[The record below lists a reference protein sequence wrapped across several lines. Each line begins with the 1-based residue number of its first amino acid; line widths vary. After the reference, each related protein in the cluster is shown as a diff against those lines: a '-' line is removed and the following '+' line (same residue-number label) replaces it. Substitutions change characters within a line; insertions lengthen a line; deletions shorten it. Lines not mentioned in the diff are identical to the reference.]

1 VTSGQPSPTLGQN
14 IAMAFVKSGAH
25 KKGTEI
31 QVDVRNRLRK
41 GVVVTLPFYKPE
53 FYRG

>member
-14 IAMAFVKSGAH
+14 IAMAYVKSGAH
-25 KKGTEI
+25 KKGTEV

-41 GVVVTLPFYKPE
+41 GVVVPLPFYKPK